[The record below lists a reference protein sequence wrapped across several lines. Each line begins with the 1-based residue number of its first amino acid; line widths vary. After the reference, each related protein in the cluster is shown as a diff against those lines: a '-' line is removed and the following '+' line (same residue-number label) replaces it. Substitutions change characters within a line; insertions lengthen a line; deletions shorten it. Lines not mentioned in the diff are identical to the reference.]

1 MLDISDPVTLA
12 LIAAVMLA
20 AGFVK
25 GITGLGLPLVGV
37 SLMSFF
43 LPIREVLGVIIVP
56 LMLTNVWQVVEVKG
70 TLAPLRRFWPMMVA
84 LLVFLGLGAQ
94 LVVVLDSSWLYLAV
108 GIMVT
113 IFTSLGLFRPA
124 MKLPPKGEVPVGI
137 ATGALAGI
145 CGGMGGIWGPPI
157 SMYLLALDLKKD
169 DFIGT
174 VGLVWFLGAVPL
186 CLFYV
191 LNGILGMHNVAY
203 SLGACVPAMAGL
215 WVGQKIR
222 KRIPQESFRKVL
234 MATLFVIGLNLIRR
248 AVM

>member
-1 MLDISDPVTLA
+1 MLDINDPVTLA
-12 LIAAVMLA
+12 LAAAVLLA

-25 GITGLGLPLVGV
+25 GITGMGLPLVGV

-43 LPIREVLGVIIVP
+43 LPIREGLGIIILP

-70 TLAPLRRFWPMMVA
+70 TLAPLRRFWPLMVT
-84 LLVFLGLGAQ
+84 LLVFLGVGAQ
-94 LVVVLDSSWLYLAV
+94 LVVMLDSSWLYLTV
-108 GIMVT
+108 GVMVT
-113 IFTSLGLFRPA
+113 IFTSLGLLHPT

-145 CGGMGGIWGPPI
+145 CGGMAGIWGPPI

-191 LNGILGMHNVAY
+191 FNGILGMHNVAY
-203 SLGACVPAMAGL
+203 SLGACVPVMAGL

-222 KRIPQESFRKVL
+222 RRIPQESFRKVL
-234 MATLFVIGLNLIRR
+234 MVTLFVIGLNLIRR
-248 AVM
+248 AIM